1 MHVAY
6 RHNIKELLKEIDVSD
21 YDYEKAINRY
31 KSISEFVNKSSLS
44 QYNPEIFV
52 QGSFKL
58 GTAIKP
64 ITEDGSYD
72 VDMVLVVTGLDKL
85 DLSQNDFKKK
95 VGYIIQNYVASNG
108 MKTPAKDGKRCWT
121 IDYVDEHN
129 FHIDILP
136 TLSDIQK
143 NVLLYTNK
151 DNTYYNFISEFWDVS
166 NPKEYYLWFI
176 KHSNFEYVKKLH
188 AKQLQM
194 NVEIIPD
201 YKIKTHLQR
210 VVQIFKRHAEVMF
223 EDNIEFKP
231 SSIIITT
238 LCAKAYSKIQTPE
251 LYFEDLLKE
260 IAKGLMNEL
269 DFLDGKYCVLNPVYP
284 AENLSQKWDDDNYY
298 QQFAKW
304 VNQLKFDLNT
314 EKGIAKRAE
323 EFNLLKRSLFRN
335 NTSSALQKSLEL
347 LPYHQKMKWENKI
360 WKDVSIKTYI
370 IDDNKRIIKRLVSGE
385 LIDKGLNLRFEAEA
399 ENLNLYD
406 IYWQITNTGYEAQ
419 KCNQL
424 RGDFYESEL
433 QSGSKIRIENTSY
446 SGKHY
451 VEAFIIDNNN
461 CCVGRSA
468 PFVVNIK

>member
-1 MHVAY
+1 MK
-6 RHNIKELLKEIDVSD
+6 IE
-21 YDYEKAINRY
+21 
-31 KSISEFVNKSSLS
+31 SIFLIYVNKYVH
-44 QYNPEIFV
+44 YN
-52 QGSFKL
+52 
-58 GTAIKP
+58 
-64 ITEDGSYD
+64 
-72 VDMVLVVTGLDKL
+72 
-85 DLSQNDFKKK
+85 
-95 VGYIIQNYVASNG
+95 
-108 MKTPAKDGKRCWT
+108 R
-121 IDYVDEHN
+121 
-129 FHIDILP
+129 
-136 TLSDIQK
+136 
-143 NVLLYTNK
+143 
-151 DNTYYNFISEFWDVS
+151 FISEFWDVS
-166 NPKEYYLWFI
+166 KPKEYYLWFI

-210 VVQIFKRHAEVMF
+210 VVQICKRHAEVMF

-251 LYFEDLLKE
+251 LYFENLLKE

-360 WKDVSIKTYI
+360 WKDVCIKTYI
-370 IDDNKRIIKRLVSGE
+370 IDDNKE
-385 LIDKGLNLRFEAEA
+385 L
-399 ENLNLYD
+399 
-406 IYWQITNTGYEAQ
+406 
-419 KCNQL
+419 
-424 RGDFYESEL
+424 
-433 QSGSKIRIENTSY
+433 
-446 SGKHY
+446 
-451 VEAFIIDNNN
+451 
-461 CCVGRSA
+461 
-468 PFVVNIK
+468 

>member
-166 NPKEYYLWFI
+166 NPKKYYLWFI

-223 EDNIEFKP
+223 EDNI
-231 SSIIITT
+231 
-238 LCAKAYSKIQTPE
+238 
-251 LYFEDLLKE
+251 
-260 IAKGLMNEL
+260 
-269 DFLDGKYCVLNPVYP
+269 
-284 AENLSQKWDDDNYY
+284 
-298 QQFAKW
+298 
-304 VNQLKFDLNT
+304 
-314 EKGIAKRAE
+314 
-323 EFNLLKRSLFRN
+323 
-335 NTSSALQKSLEL
+335 
-347 LPYHQKMKWENKI
+347 
-360 WKDVSIKTYI
+360 
-370 IDDNKRIIKRLVSGE
+370 
-385 LIDKGLNLRFEAEA
+385 
-399 ENLNLYD
+399 
-406 IYWQITNTGYEAQ
+406 
-419 KCNQL
+419 
-424 RGDFYESEL
+424 
-433 QSGSKIRIENTSY
+433 
-446 SGKHY
+446 
-451 VEAFIIDNNN
+451 
-461 CCVGRSA
+461 
-468 PFVVNIK
+468 